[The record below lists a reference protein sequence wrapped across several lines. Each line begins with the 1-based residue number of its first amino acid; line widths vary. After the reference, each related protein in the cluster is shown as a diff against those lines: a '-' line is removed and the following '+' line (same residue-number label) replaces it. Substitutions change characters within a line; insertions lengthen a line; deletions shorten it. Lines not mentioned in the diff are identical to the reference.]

1 MFEIMPKAN
10 KNIFVLK
17 TSSSQVGRDVI
28 FIVTTSW
35 TTYDSKPL
43 TSTGFRSDHYVR
55 ARVIPST
62 TIFRLDRPVEGLAA
76 GIS

>member
-1 MFEIMPKAN
+1 MTVLKVD

-17 TSSSQVGRDVI
+17 TLSAQVSRNVT
-28 FIVTTSW
+28 FIMTTSW

-43 TSTGFRSDHYVR
+43 TITELGLDHHVR

-62 TIFRLDRPVEGLAA
+62 TIFRLDRPAEGLAA

>member
-1 MFEIMPKAN
+1 MLEVD

-17 TSSSQVGRDVI
+17 TLSAQVSRNVTSI
-28 FIVTTSW
+28 MTTSW
-35 TTYDSKPL
+35 TTYDPKPL
-43 TSTGFRSDHYVR
+43 TITELDLDHYVR